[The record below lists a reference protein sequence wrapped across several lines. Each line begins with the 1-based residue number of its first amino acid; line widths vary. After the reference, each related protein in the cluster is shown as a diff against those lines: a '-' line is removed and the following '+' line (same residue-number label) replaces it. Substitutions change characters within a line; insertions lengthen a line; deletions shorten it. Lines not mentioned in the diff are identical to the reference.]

1 MLGGMLGGMLRGMP
15 GRMPGRMLRGMPG
28 GMLRSRRPLLP
39 LRSPLPSAAPAAATD
54 WKKKLTPEQFYVTRE
69 KGTEPPFSG
78 IYLNNTESGIYCCVC
93 CNAPLFSSEKKY
105 NSGTGWP
112 SFSEAYGTCGRD
124 ESNTNIVRRPDNSL
138 GLRRTEVVCKQCD
151 AHLGHVFDDGPTP
164 SGQRFC
170 INSISLNFKPGS
182 GQ

>member
-1 MLGGMLGGMLRGMP
+1 MAASKCLNRISLTAATSVP
-15 GRMPGRMLRGMPG
+15 FEAV
-28 GMLRSRRPLLP
+28 LLP
-39 LRSPLPSAAPAAATD
+39 LDTGSLTKQAEATAATD

-78 IYLNNTESGIYCCVC
+78 LYLNNTESGIYCCVC

-112 SFSEAYGTCGRD
+112 SFSEAYGACGRD
-124 ESNTNIVRRPDNSL
+124 ESNTNITRRPDNSL
-138 GLRRTEVVCKQCD
+138 GSTRTEVVCKQCD
-151 AHLGHVFDDGPTP
+151 AHLGHVFDDGPAP

-170 INSISLNFKPGS
+170 INSVSLNFKPGS
-182 GQ
+182 AQ

>member
-1 MLGGMLGGMLRGMP
+1 M
-15 GRMPGRMLRGMPG
+15 
-28 GMLRSRRPLLP
+28 
-39 LRSPLPSAAPAAATD
+39 
-54 WKKKLTPEQFYVTRE
+54 
-69 KGTEPPFSG
+69 PFSG
-78 IYLNNTESGIYCCVC
+78 IYLNNTESGLYYCVC

-124 ESNTNIVRRPDNSL
+124 ESNTNIMRRPDNSL
-138 GLRRTEVVCKQCD
+138 GSTRTEVVCKQCD

-170 INSISLNFKPGS
+170 INSVALNFKPGS
-182 GQ
+182 VCLFTVSVRRTQQFRNFEKHHMKTVITTTNLNQNGTKATRGVKQHK

>member
-1 MLGGMLGGMLRGMP
+1 GTD
-15 GRMPGRMLRGMPG
+15 
-28 GMLRSRRPLLP
+28 PLTKQ
-39 LRSPLPSAAPAAATD
+39 AQAAAATD

-138 GLRRTEVVCKQCD
+138 GSRRTEVVCKQCD

-182 GQ
+182 G

>member
-1 MLGGMLGGMLRGMP
+1 DTGSLTKQ
-15 GRMPGRMLRGMPG
+15 
-28 GMLRSRRPLLP
+28 
-39 LRSPLPSAAPAAATD
+39 AEATVATD
-54 WKKKLTPEQFYVTRE
+54 WKKKLTPEQFHVTRE

-93 CNAPLFSSEKKY
+93 CNAPLFRSEKKY

-124 ESNTNIVRRPDNSL
+124 ESNTNIMRRPDNSL
-138 GLRRTEVVCKQCD
+138 GSTRTEVVCKQCD
-151 AHLGHVFDDGPTP
+151 AHLGHVFDDGPAP

-170 INSISLNFKPGS
+170 INSVSLNFKPGS
-182 GQ
+182 G

>member
-1 MLGGMLGGMLRGMP
+1 TD
-15 GRMPGRMLRGMPG
+15 
-28 GMLRSRRPLLP
+28 PLTKQ
-39 LRSPLPSAAPAAATD
+39 AEAAAATD
-54 WKKKLTPEQFYVTRE
+54 WKKKLTLEQFYVTRE

-124 ESNTNIVRRPDNSL
+124 ESNTNILRRADNSL
-138 GLRRTEVVCKQCD
+138 GTSRTEVVCKQRFQVCLTPFTNES
-151 AHLGHVFDDGPTP
+151 AIQTKQTMKLKKQISTQTYMQTTLSLVPWMDGRGPAPPPATP
-164 SGQRFC
+164 E
-170 INSISLNFKPGS
+170 
-182 GQ
+182 